1 MAVKFNEAQFSEQTS
16 DDYDYSNQGT
26 LAQNAK
32 GFTIKFTKKNLAGLN
47 LNSKGEVT
55 RVTLI
60 LQKGGKRYNLS
71 CSAPLSAL
79 VRTAVKTQD
88 QDQVLASLMQLEIHV
103 SNDDESRY
111 FLTQP
116 KGDGEQLPSFDVNAL
131 SKMNVSYEDVIL

>member
-1 MAVKFNEAQFSEQTS
+1 MAVKFNEAQFDEQTS
-16 DDYDYSNQGT
+16 DYDYSSQGT
-26 LAQNAK
+26 LAANAK

-60 LQKGGKRYNLS
+60 LEKGGKRYALS

-79 VRTAVKTQD
+79 VRIAVKTQD

-103 SNDDESRY
+103 NNDDSSRY

-116 KGDGEQLPSFDVNAL
+116 KGDGEQLPSFDVSAL
-131 SKMNVSYEDVIL
+131 AKQNVSYEDVIL